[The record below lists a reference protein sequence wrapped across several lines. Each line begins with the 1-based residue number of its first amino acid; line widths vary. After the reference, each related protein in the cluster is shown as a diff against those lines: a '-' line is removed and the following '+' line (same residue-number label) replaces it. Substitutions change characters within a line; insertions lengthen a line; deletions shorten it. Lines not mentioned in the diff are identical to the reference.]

1 MKVIAILMMLLG
13 IVFIFFLCVIG
24 LLGFAMAF
32 DAPGSA
38 DKVSNWVFAIAM
50 ATGPILISLVI
61 LVFAFLAFRKGKY
74 TRSALIGS
82 VFGVFVIGGFI
93 LSTTSTYFAMK
104 SFNDMR
110 AEEAENE
117 RLYPVQRYLRPVE
130 GGTDTIIVFPD
141 RIVAYRLYVGVEY
154 PYAGPLGDLNET
166 RDTLLY
172 RDVPD
177 TRLGRNEL
185 NEFVDERGKRFND
198 VYEVR

>member
-38 DKVSNWVFAIAM
+38 DKASNWVFAIAM
-50 ATGPILISLVI
+50 AVGPIIVSLVI

-74 TRSALIGS
+74 GRSALIGS
-82 VFGVFVIGGFI
+82 VFGLFVIGGFI
-93 LSTTSTYFAMK
+93 LSTTSTFFAMRSYK
-104 SFNDMR
+104 KMQ

-117 RLYPVQRYLRPVE
+117 RLYPVQRYHRPKE
-130 GGTDTIIVFPD
+130 GGTDTIIVFPN

-154 PYAGPLGDLNET
+154 PYGGPLGDLNET
-166 RDTLLY
+166 RDTLIYLE
-172 RDVPD
+172 RSDN
-177 TRLGRNEL
+177 RLERQEL
-185 NEFVDERGKRFND
+185 NEFVDERGKRFTD
-198 VYEVR
+198 VYGIR